1 MKYWSCC
8 GVKTTDFSAFL
19 EQPGCSSGRHC
30 WMVKGDKKA
39 VSCRQDWHQTSSQVV
54 VTVYAKN
61 PLPAHSSVKANRTTL
76 EVHIVFEGNKIF
88 QTELDLWGVIEIEK
102 SFVSMVPTK
111 VEITLCK
118 ASPGSWARL
127 ELPQSLSHAR
137 GEQDAANAEEPE
149 AAHEEDSDDSL
160 SWSEEEDEE
169 LEMGTQTN

>member
-1 MKYWSCC
+1 
-8 GVKTTDFSAFL
+8 
-19 EQPGCSSGRHC
+19 
-30 WMVKGDKKA
+30 
-39 VSCRQDWHQTSSQVV
+39 
-54 VTVYAKN
+54 
-61 PLPAHSSVKANRTTL
+61 
-76 EVHIVFEGNKIF
+76 
-88 QTELDLWGVIEIEK
+88 
-102 SFVSMVPTK
+102 MVPTK

-127 ELPQSLSHAR
+127 ELPQSLSHPR